1 MYRAAILVAVV
12 AVAATRAVAQ
22 TPSYDDLEGIVE
34 KALQKLHTELVG
46 EIRTNFR
53 SIESALSESRGME
66 EAANRATSGRVED
79 VERFLRSLE
88 ERIALIERKLAT
100 EIRGLS
106 SRIEGIGTLQTELG
120 RIRQQLSTAEK
131 KPVSL
136 IPNSYERWQQS
147 DTDAEPNSRNPQIRG
162 KRLIAT
168 NEGVC
173 FLVGVSG
180 DFRGR
185 GEQARV
191 YVDRGYW
198 YVGGTSKQA
207 GVYAEALCAR

>member
-1 MYRAAILVAVV
+1 MNDKHRRRLASILVMVLWPCV
-12 AVAATRAVAQ
+12 AVAEESIEDR
-22 TPSYDDLEGIVE
+22 LI
-34 KALQKLHTELVG
+34 KAMQIELRELKDSVLQEVTTQLELVRS
-46 EIRTNFR
+46 EISEWRTDAMTASGGR
-53 SIESALSESRGME
+53 MESLEAL
-66 EAANRATSGRVED
+66 V
-79 VERFLRSLE
+79 RSLQSQISE
-88 ERIALIERKLAT
+88 IERQLAKKVST
-100 EIRGLS
+100 S
-106 SRIEGIGTLQTELG
+106 TLQTELG
-120 RIRQQLSTAEK
+120 RIRQQLSTVEK

>member
-88 ERIALIERKLAT
+88 ERIALIERKSAT

-106 SRIEGIGTLQTELG
+106 SRIEGIGFKG
-120 RIRQQLSTAEK
+120 
-131 KPVSL
+131 
-136 IPNSYERWQQS
+136 
-147 DTDAEPNSRNPQIRG
+147 
-162 KRLIAT
+162 
-168 NEGVC
+168 
-173 FLVGVSG
+173 VGVWEWSRGQPATRMARFGNAICVIVSIAG
-180 DFRGR
+180 DFNGL
-185 GEQARV
+185 GERV
-191 YVDRGYW
+191 SIYATDGYW
-198 YVGGTSKQA
+198 YLDGNAIRPVSATAACYEIVS
-207 GVYAEALCAR
+207 ARVSR